1 MKKNTRHAT
10 RAVAASLAVV
20 GTLSLSAC
28 GGDSGASDT
37 TSAAMS
43 DEATPGVTVSKQW
56 ARTSPM
62 AATMGAAYMDL
73 VSAVDD
79 TLIGAKVDASVA
91 KVAEIHETVM
101 VGDEMSSDTT
111 SSDTTM
117 EMDDHNSD
125 DMSSDTTMAMSGEM
139 KMQKVDAV
147 EVKAGEALSLK
158 PGGYHVMLMELVNPL
173 TVGDTIQVTLTFEK
187 AGDVVVDVPVRDEAP

>member
-20 GTLSLSAC
+20 GTLLLSAC

-37 TSAAMS
+37 TTAAMS

-101 VGDEMSSDTT
+101 VGDEM